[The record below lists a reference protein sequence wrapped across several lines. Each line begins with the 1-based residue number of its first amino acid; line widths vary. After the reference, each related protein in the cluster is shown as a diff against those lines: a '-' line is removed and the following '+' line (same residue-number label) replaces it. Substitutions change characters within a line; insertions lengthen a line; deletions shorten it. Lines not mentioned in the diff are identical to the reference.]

1 MSDDT
6 VMRKGSQVLSLV
18 PQNQQE
24 FTAGQKCVIV
34 VPPDIGYLKGRSS
47 YLAVDV
53 LNTSAAFQR
62 WVLPGSGQCLIQ
74 QLDIFAGSGAGG
86 MLLESLQNY
95 NQWAAFEDQ
104 YIHNDQ
110 TPRHPKEGQKTPPDQ
125 YTATGLRGGGLT
137 TVFPVTSSSDGSS
150 SINGQLSPLDSTGA
164 PKYVSRRLC
173 IPLKCGV
180 FRWWDSEK
188 LTPVV
193 ATSGLRIE
201 ITFASNA
208 LACQNLGSFASAATP
223 PTVSKITRIPHG
235 AIGLGISDIVLTDCR
250 SIEESGLALGNEV
263 ESQTDNFNFGAITA
277 FSGGGG
283 ADITITVTNPSPA
296 GHAPGQI
303 KLRNHN
309 SVSYKITKC
318 ELRAV
323 QIVPPASLAQKAL
336 SGFKFQYT
344 TYHHFVDTILTTSR
358 RHVTEIPSVASRG
371 KSMISLFS
379 DVTLEEETEAPSY
392 YTGVEP
398 TQMSMSSVQYF
409 LANRAYPLR
418 AYDPRIQSDRC
429 ITQNELVKA
438 FSGCD
443 KVTTSL
449 GSADAFDLDIYS
461 QTFGLGRELARGSEF
476 SYDLRSAEPQIR
488 LGFSA
493 NRTNNVR
500 VNTFVFS
507 DVVLSVGDAGLQLEL

>member
-6 VMRKGSQVLSLV
+6 LMRKGSQVLSLV

-24 FTAGQKCVIV
+24 FTAGQKCVII

-47 YLAVDV
+47 YLVVDV
-53 LNTSAAFQR
+53 LNTSPTFQR
-62 WVLPGSGQCLIQ
+62 WMLPGSGQCLIS

-86 MLLESLQNY
+86 LLLESLQNY

-110 TPRHPKEGQKTPPDQ
+110 TARHPKEGQRTPADQ
-125 YTATGLRGGGLT
+125 YTCTGLGGAGLT
-137 TVFPVTSSSDGSS
+137 AVLPTTSSADGSS
-150 SINGQLSPLDSTGA
+150 SINGQISPLDTSGN

-188 LTPVV
+188 LTPVI
-193 ATSGLRIE
+193 ATSGIRIE
-201 ITFASNA
+201 ITFGSNA
-208 LACQNLGSFASAATP
+208 QVCQNLASLAGT
-223 PTVSKITRIPHG
+223 TVTKCTRIPHG
-235 AIGLGISDIVLTDCR
+235 IIAAAATTLELTGVK
-250 SIEESGLALGNEV
+250 SIEESGLAVGNVLETSTLV
-263 ESQTDNFNFGAITA
+263 GLGAITA
-277 FSGGGG
+277 LGIAGGSG
-283 ADITITVTNPSPA
+283 DVEVTFTTPHAA
-296 GHAPGQI
+296 GEAAANL
-303 KLRNHN
+303 KVVNHN
-309 SVSYKITKC
+309 AVSYKVTKC

-336 SGFKFQYT
+336 SGMKFQYT
-344 TYHHFVDTILTTSR
+344 TYNHFVDTVLTSSR

-379 DVTLEEETEAPSY
+379 DVNEEEETISPSY
-392 YTGVEP
+392 YTGIDP
-398 TQMSMSSVQYF
+398 TQMSMNSVQYF

-418 AYDPRIQSDRC
+418 AYDPRIKSDRC

-449 GSADAFDLDIYS
+449 GSADSFDLDIYS

-476 SYDLRSAEPQIR
+476 SYDLRSAEPQLR

-493 NRTNNVR
+493 VRTTNTR

-507 DVVLSVGDAGLQLEL
+507 DVVLSVGAEGLQIEL

>member
-1 MSDDT
+1 MSDDL

-24 FTAGQKCVIV
+24 FTAGQKCVII
-34 VPPDIGYLKGRSS
+34 VPSDIGYLKGRSS
-47 YLAVDV
+47 YLSVDI
-53 LNTSAAFQR
+53 LNTSAQFQR
-62 WVLPGSGQCLIQ
+62 WMLPGSGQCLIQ

-86 MLLESLQNY
+86 LLLESLQNY
-95 NQWAAFEDQ
+95 NQWASFEDQ

-110 TPRHPKEGQKTPPDQ
+110 TPRHPKEGQRTPADQ
-125 YTATGLRGGGLT
+125 YTCSALGGGGLT
-137 TVFPVTSSSDGSS
+137 AVLPTTSSEDGSS
-150 SINGQLSPLDSTGA
+150 SINGQFSPLDTAGA

-180 FRWWDSEK
+180 FRWWSSEK
-188 LTPVV
+188 LTPVI

-201 ITFASNA
+201 ITFGTNPQV
-208 LACQNLGSFASAATP
+208 CQNLASLAGT
-223 PTVSKITRIPHG
+223 TVSKCTAIPHG
-235 AIGLGISDIVLTDCR
+235 VIAPGAVTLELTGCK
-250 SIEESGLALGNEV
+250 SIEASGLAVGNVLETSTGV
-263 ESQTDNFNFGAITA
+263 ALGAITA
-277 FSGGGG
+277 LGIAGST
-283 ADITITVTNPSPA
+283 DVQVTFATTHAA
-296 GHAPGQI
+296 GEAAATLKVNNHA
-303 KLRNHN
+303 
-309 SVSYKITKC
+309 SVSYKVTKC

-336 SGFKFQYT
+336 SGMKFQYT
-344 TYHHFVDTILTTSR
+344 TYHHFVDTILTSAR
-358 RHVTEIPSVASRG
+358 RHVTEVPSVASRG

-379 DVTLEEETEAPSY
+379 DVTLEEDTEAPSY

-398 TQMSMSSVQYF
+398 TQMNMSSVQYF

-418 AYDPRIQSDRC
+418 AYDPRIKSDRC

-443 KVTTSL
+443 KVVTSL
-449 GSADAFDLDIYS
+449 GSADSFDLDIYS
-461 QTFGLGRELARGSEF
+461 QSFGLGRELARGSDF
-476 SYDLRSAEPQIR
+476 SYDLRSAEPQLR

-493 NRTNNVR
+493 GRTNNVR

-507 DVVLSVGDAGLQLEL
+507 DVVLSIGSEGLQIEL

>member
-1 MSDDT
+1 MSDDL

-24 FTAGQKCVIV
+24 FTPEQKCVIV

-53 LNTSAAFQR
+53 LNTSSAFQR
-62 WVLPGSGQCLIQ
+62 WMFPGSGQCLIQ

-95 NQWAAFEDQ
+95 NQWACFEDQ

-110 TPRHPKEGQKTPPDQ
+110 TPRHPKEAQKTPPDQ
-125 YTATGLRGGGLT
+125 YTATGLRGQGLG
-137 TVFPVTSSSDGSS
+137 TVFPVTQESDGSS
-150 SINGQLSPLDSTGA
+150 AINGQMSPISTTGE

-180 FRWWDSEK
+180 FRWWDDER
-188 LTPVV
+188 LTPVI

-201 ITFASNA
+201 ITFAKNQ
-208 LACQNLGSFASAATP
+208 LVCQNLGCAIPGS
-223 PTVSKITRIPHG
+223 PTVKCIRIPHS
-235 AIGLGISDIVLTDCR
+235 AI
-250 SIEESGLALGNEV
+250 
-263 ESQTDNFNFGAITA
+263 
-277 FSGGGG
+277 GGG
-283 ADITITVTNPSPA
+283 ADTIRLTGVKSISGSGRAIGNSVESQETGHNFGPITAFGVDDPGSGDITITITNTA
-296 GHAPGQI
+296 GATAEGTL
-303 KLRNHN
+303 KLVNHDQ
-309 SVSYKITKC
+309 VSYKVTKC

-336 SGFKFQYT
+336 SGMQFQFT
-344 TYHHFVDTILTTSR
+344 TYHHFIDTIITSAR

-371 KSMISLFS
+371 KAMMSLFV
-379 DVTLEEETEAPSY
+379 DVTEEEEPIAASY

-398 TQMSMSSVQYF
+398 TNLKLSSVQYF
-409 LANRAYPLR
+409 IDNRAFPLR
-418 AYDPRIQSDRC
+418 AYDPRIQKDKC
-429 ITQNELVKA
+429 ITQNELVKS

-443 KVTTSL
+443 KVVKSL
-449 GSADAFDLDIYS
+449 GSADSFDLDIYS
-461 QTFGLGRELARGSEF
+461 QTFALGRELARGKEF

-488 LGFSA
+488 LGFSDTRA
-493 NRTNNVR
+493 GNTR

-507 DVVLSVGDAGLQLEL
+507 DVVLSVGSEGLQLEM